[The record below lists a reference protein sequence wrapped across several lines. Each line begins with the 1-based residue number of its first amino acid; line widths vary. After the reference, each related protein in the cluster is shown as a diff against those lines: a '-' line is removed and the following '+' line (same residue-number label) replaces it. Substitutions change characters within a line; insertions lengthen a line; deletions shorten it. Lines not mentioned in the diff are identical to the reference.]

1 MMELSDNLRQVVTDE
16 LRYVAERIREE
27 KDSARKNYFFSAAY
41 AVVYRGFN
49 LEFDPG
55 LVLVHDV
62 LQRTY
67 RNIDTR
73 LTAIGSGQ
81 ERAIK
86 VPEGLFDR
94 LAKHLDELSNAIYN
108 NKDINEPLSKIA
120 VISYVTTGNGYY
132 LYKKGIL
139 KI

>member
-1 MMELSDNLRQVVTDE
+1 MMAISDNLRKVMADE
-16 LRYVAERIREE
+16 FRYVAERIREE
-27 KDSARKNYFFSAAY
+27 KDLARKNYFFSAAY
-41 AVVYRGFN
+41 AVVYRVFN
-49 LEFDPG
+49 LEFDSS

-94 LAKHLDELSNAIYN
+94 LAKHLDELGNAIDN
-108 NKDINEPLSKIA
+108 KKDITEPLRKIA

>member
-1 MMELSDNLRQVVTDE
+1 MMEISDNLRKVMADE
-16 LRYVAERIREE
+16 FRYVAERIREE

-41 AVVYRGFN
+41 AVVYRVFN
-49 LEFDPG
+49 LEFDPS

-67 RNIDTR
+67 RNIDAR

-94 LAKHLDELSNAIYN
+94 LAKHLDELSNAIDN
-108 NKDINEPLSKIA
+108 NKDINEPLKNIA

>member
-1 MMELSDNLRQVVTDE
+1 MWQKGLEKRKIQH
-16 LRYVAERIREE
+16 ARIT
-27 KDSARKNYFFSAAY
+27 S
-41 AVVYRGFN
+41 
-49 LEFDPG
+49 LEFDPS

-94 LAKHLDELSNAIYN
+94 LAKHLDELSNAIDN
-108 NKDINEPLSKIA
+108 NKDINEPLKKIA